1 MGIDLCCLDDLFLLC
16 RSTLPLS
23 VNRSRLDKSQMSNH
37 RSLTAASLYST
48 FHILHDHAEMTSCL
62 KRAEHRDDEGVLG
75 KSQDVSLHKSLLDL
89 VPQNQVLPINLFHGE
104 PLAGL
109 LVTDEIHSPV
119 KKKQHA
125 HTHTHTKLQLSV
137 KRFQEDGYG
146 TLSVRTW
153 KKNEGG
159 SLAICRF

>member
-1 MGIDLCCLDDLFLLC
+1 MSIDLCCLDDLFLLC

-119 KKKQHA
+119 KKTTR
-125 HTHTHTKLQLSV
+125 THTHKASV
-137 KRFQEDGYG
+137 IGKKVSRRRLWDVVSED
-146 TLSVRTW
+146 VE
-153 KKNEGG
+153 KK
-159 SLAICRF
+159 